1 MIDLHG
7 ELIRLRTTSA
17 ADSSRLVE
25 IRETDEVRRRFRS
38 DDVAAEIAADLDDE
52 ELHQLSIEADGKV
65 VGLIQFYEE
74 LDEDYRHASIDLY
87 IDPAAHRRGFA
98 STALTMLTDYLF
110 DEVGHHRI
118 TIDPAADNDAAI
130 ACYAGV
136 GFQTVGVMRAYER
149 QHDGS
154 WGDGLLM
161 DLLATERTGKQ

>member
-7 ELIRLRTTSA
+7 ELVRLRTTTA
-17 ADSSRLVE
+17 ADSPRLVE

-38 DDVAAEIAADLDDE
+38 DDVAAEIAADLADD
-52 ELHQLSIEADGKV
+52 ELHQLSIEADGQI

-74 LDEDYRHASIDLY
+74 SDEDYRHASIDLY

-98 STALTMLTDYLF
+98 SAALQMLTDYLF

-118 TIDPAADNDAAI
+118 TIDPAADNAAAI
-130 ACYAGV
+130 ACYEGI
-136 GFQTVGVMRAYER
+136 GFKTVGVMRAYER
-149 QHDGS
+149 QNDGS

-161 DLLATERTGKQ
+161 DLLASERKGKQ